1 MAGGGQGVEGRA
13 PQHRRPQERAGRGPA
28 TDAQPRDWSDA
39 QAGVLRLQH
48 AAGNKAVSR
57 LLRARAV
64 QRQPAKN
71 QPPNAGASAAKD
83 LDNASMQALATMG
96 LALSADDLSTLA
108 QDFPAGI
115 KLIQGQPLVLGM
127 RFGDRLDG
135 YRLTGFRVTTQAAV
149 PGQGVEAWIFQV
161 GKGRAILVSSI
172 GGRSVQ
178 FDAGVGQS
186 VDPNSPAAQRLAA
199 SVGAVVSS
207 GTAAPESIRISHADT
222 DHYNAV
228 RALLTQAAFSNT
240 AIEVTAQQLQGQ
252 AASAWSR
259 MSVTVQPT
267 QRIVQINVG
276 AAGAVQVN
284 RAVIDNMEITEYRSV
299 AAHQAAASGGTYNR
313 NRTSPV
319 VVVRDLVNGQRMLFS
334 ADAQGRQF
342 DEIVN
347 AVGDT
352 GLRRILGAEGHN
364 LKLMEM
370 PHHFGKQAAG
380 PDARG
385 MLNMLQMAYES
396 GEGSMRL
403 VAQTT
408 QAFAAKPSSTFN
420 FLDASAA
427 APERIE
433 EDRAAAGQTQATRA
447 QGSQLS
453 QVTLDLQGI
462 QRAVQVLQANDTAL
476 RQAYGRLAAL
486 DAMRADLT
494 ATAEALRTAGSPAAL
509 NQSVAQ
515 TDAMLVRI
523 QGDLRTAADG
533 VWDQMRVAAANDGM
547 RSSADMTQVQA
558 AVSALAARATA
569 VEADMT
575 RAGNAVETHR
585 AGLSLYARLSQNAV
599 RMINALMADD
609 IETLYRCRAEHT
621 DLVQAARA
629 ALGPADVE
637 AHVTSA
643 WTAARAEWSPE
654 RFQARTAEL
663 SATVAFREM
672 GADFRAMLSDSLS
685 RQMRL
690 NEIVAQAEH
699 AGRTV
704 YGPGGTIV
712 TPVSTRVGAGILAA
726 IEVVRIGLD
735 CVAQYKAG
743 AAAADLWAASHAR
756 LGIATMNWWL
766 RLNVQPRIALA
777 ANSAWDLSSYKIV
790 YEENQDLAR
799 KALKEDT
806 LPNGVPKFDMVVVTG
821 VPGSDLKRLVHR
833 AVAELANL
841 NDWFSFNG
849 SQPGGPA
856 FKKFDGGWGVRLW
869 SHEDNKYEYTTV
881 DDLEP
886 GLSAELDRLQVELE
900 KSQQDQFNQAAADP
914 KSGGVLSVKDSA
926 WVFGQDR
933 RVTVYGPSG
942 RWKVIDF
949 DSVHPRFV
957 RVETVTFPLGG
968 VEGPVVKVKATDI
981 TTYRELAE
989 QYWVEPAGESID
1001 ESGTHQQVTVHPNV
1015 DGYAYVRAGQLIPA
1029 D

>member
-1 MAGGGQGVEGRA
+1 MGGGGPEVDDGARRQRCPDGRA
-13 PQHRRPQERAGRGPA
+13 GQRA
-28 TDAQPRDWSDA
+28 DAQPDDR
-39 QAGVLRLQH
+39 AGARTDVLRLQR
-48 AAGNKAVSR
+48 AAGNTAVSR
-57 LLRARAV
+57 LLRARTV
-64 QRQPAKN
+64 QREPTKS
-71 QPPNAGASAAKD
+71 QPPNVAPASPK
-83 LDNASMQALATMG
+83 LDNGSTQALATMG
-96 LALSADDLSTLA
+96 LALSEDDLGALA
-108 QDFPAGI
+108 HDFPAGI
-115 KLIQGQPLVLGM
+115 RLTHGQPMVLGM

-161 GKGRAILVSSI
+161 GKGRAVLVSSI

-186 VDPNSPAAQRLAA
+186 VDPNSPAAQRLTA
-199 SVGAVVSS
+199 SVGAVISS

-228 RALLTQAAFSNT
+228 RALLAQAAFSNT
-240 AIEVTAQQLQGQ
+240 AIEVTAQQLLGQ
-252 AASAWSR
+252 AAGAWSR
-259 MSVTVQPT
+259 MSVSVQPT
-267 QRIVQINVG
+267 QRIVQISVG
-276 AAGAVQVN
+276 DAGAVQVN
-284 RAVIDNMEITEYRSV
+284 RTVIDNMEITEYRSV
-299 AAHQAAASGGTYNR
+299 AAHQAAASGGSYNR

-319 VVVRDLVNGQRMLFS
+319 VVVRDLVNGQRMLFT

-370 PHHFGKQAAG
+370 PHHFGMQTG

-408 QAFAAKPSSTFN
+408 QAFAAKPSSTFT

-433 EDRAAAGQTQATRA
+433 EDRAAAGQTQVTKA

-453 QVTLDLQGI
+453 RVTLDLQGV
-462 QRAVQVLQANDTAL
+462 QRAVQILQANDTPL
-476 RQAYGRLAAL
+476 RQAYGRLTAL

-494 ATAEALRTAGSPAAL
+494 ATAEALRTAGAPTSL

-515 TDAMLVRI
+515 TDATLVRI
-523 QGDLRTAADG
+523 QGELRTAADA
-533 VWDQMRVAAANDGM
+533 VWGQMRAAAAGDGM
-547 RSSADMTQVQA
+547 RSGADMTQVQA
-558 AVSALAARATA
+558 AVSALAARTTA
-569 VEADMT
+569 VDADLV
-575 RAGNAVETHR
+575 RAGNAVEAHR

-599 RMINALMADD
+599 RMINALMAED

-643 WTAARAEWSPE
+643 WAAARAEWSPE

-704 YGPGGTIV
+704 YGPGGTVV

-735 CVAQYKAG
+735 CVAQYRAG
-743 AAAADLWAASHAR
+743 AVTADLWAAAHSR

-766 RLNVQPRIALA
+766 RLNVVPRIALA
-777 ANSAWDLSSYKIV
+777 ANNAWDRGTYKVV
-790 YEENQDLAR
+790 YEENQELAR
-799 KALKEDT
+799 RAVTEDNRPT
-806 LPNGVPKFDMVVVTG
+806 GVPEFDMVVVTG
-821 VPGSDLKRLVHR
+821 VPGPDLKRLVHR

-841 NDWFSFNG
+841 EDWSSFNG

-856 FKKFDGGWGVRLW
+856 FKRFAGGWGVRLW
-869 SHEDNKYEYTTV
+869 SHEHNAYEYTTV

-886 GLSAELDRLQVELE
+886 GLGGELDRLQVELE
-900 KSQQDQFNQAAADP
+900 RSQQDRFNQAAADP
-914 KSGGVLSVKDSA
+914 KAGGVLSVKDSA

-933 RVTVYGPSG
+933 RVTVYGPNG

-957 RVETVTFPLGG
+957 RLGKTDTALGG
-968 VEGPVVKVKATDI
+968 VDGTVVKVKAVDV

-989 QYWVEPAGESID
+989 HYWIEPGGEVAD
-1001 ESGTHQQVTVHPNV
+1001 ESGTHRQVTIHPNTH
-1015 DGYAYVRAGQLIPA
+1015 GYAYVREGQLIPA

>member
-1 MAGGGQGVEGRA
+1 VTDPPVGAWSGAG
-13 PQHRRPQERAGRGPA
+13 
-28 TDAQPRDWSDA
+28 
-39 QAGVLRLQH
+39 AGVLRLQH
-48 AAGNKAVSR
+48 AAGNSAVSR
-57 LLRARAV
+57 LLRPRTV
-64 QRQPAKN
+64 QRQKPPKDPA
-71 QPPNAGASAAKD
+71 ATS
-83 LDNASMQALATMG
+83 LDNASSQALTTMG
-96 LALSADDLSTLA
+96 LALSDDDQSALSH
-108 QDFPAGI
+108 DFPAGI
-115 KLIQGQPLVLGM
+115 RLAQGQPMVLGM

-135 YRLTGFRVTTQAAV
+135 YRLTGFRVTSRAAV

-161 GKGRAILVSSI
+161 GKGRGVLVSSI

-199 SVGAVVSS
+199 SVGAVVAS

-228 RALLTQAAFSNT
+228 RALLSQGAFSNT

-267 QRIVQINVG
+267 QRVVQLNVG
-276 AAGAVQVN
+276 DAGAVHVN
-284 RAVIDNMEITEYRSV
+284 RVVIDNMEITEYRSV
-299 AAHQAAASGGTYNR
+299 AAHQAAASGGSYNR

-319 VVVRDLVNGQRMLFS
+319 VVVRDLVNGQRMLFT

-370 PHHFGKQAAG
+370 PHHFGKQSG

-385 MLNMLQMAYES
+385 MLNMLELAYES

-408 QAFAAKPSSTFN
+408 QSFAAKPSSTYN
-420 FLDASAA
+420 FLDASGT

-433 EDRAAAGQTQATRA
+433 EDRAAAGQTQVTRA
-447 QGSQLS
+447 RGSELS
-453 QVTLDLQGI
+453 RVTLDLQGI

-494 ATAEALRTAGSPAAL
+494 ATAEALRTAGAPGAL

-515 TDAMLVRI
+515 TDATLVRI
-523 QGDLRTAADG
+523 QGELRTAAAA
-533 VWDQMRVAAANDGM
+533 VWDQMRAAAADDGM
-547 RSSADMTQVQA
+547 RSTADMTQVQA
-558 AVSALAARATA
+558 AVSALAARANA

-609 IETLYRCRAEHT
+609 IETLYRSRAEHT

-637 AHVTSA
+637 AHVQSA
-643 WTAARAEWSPE
+643 WAAARAEWSPE

-690 NEIVAQAEH
+690 NEIVAQAET
-699 AGRTV
+699 AGRKV
-704 YGPGGTIV
+704 YGPGGTV
-712 TPVSTRVGAGILAA
+712 MTPVSTRVGAGILAA

-766 RLNVQPRIALA
+766 RLNVLPRIALA
-777 ANSAWDLSSYKIV
+777 ANSSWDKGTYKIV
-790 YEENQDLAR
+790 YEESQDLAR
-799 KALKEDT
+799 KAVTEENR
-806 LPNGVPKFDMVVVTG
+806 PPGVPDFDMVVVTG
-821 VPGSDLKRLVHR
+821 VEGADLKRLVHR
-833 AVAELANL
+833 AVAELSNL
-841 NDWFSFNG
+841 EDWFSFNG
-849 SQPGGPA
+849 SCPGGPA
-856 FKKFDGGWGVRLW
+856 FQKFDGGWGVRLW
-869 SHEDNKYEYTTV
+869 SREDNKYQYTSV
-881 DDLEP
+881 DDLQP
-886 GLSAELDRLQVELE
+886 GLGAELDRLQALLE
-900 KSQQDQFNQAAADP
+900 KSQQDKFNQAAGDP
-914 KSGGVLSVKDSA
+914 KSGGVVSVKDSA
-926 WVFGQDR
+926 WFFGEDR
-933 RVTVYGPSG
+933 RVTVYGANG

-949 DSVHPRFV
+949 DSVHPRFT
-957 RVETVTFPLGG
+957 REGTENYPLGG
-968 VEGPVVKVKATDI
+968 VDGPVVKVKAADV

-989 QYWVEPAGESID
+989 YYWIEAAGEAVD
-1001 ESGTHQQVTVHPNV
+1001 QSGTYQQVTIHSNV
-1015 DGYAYVRAGQLIPA
+1015 NGFAYVKESQLTKA